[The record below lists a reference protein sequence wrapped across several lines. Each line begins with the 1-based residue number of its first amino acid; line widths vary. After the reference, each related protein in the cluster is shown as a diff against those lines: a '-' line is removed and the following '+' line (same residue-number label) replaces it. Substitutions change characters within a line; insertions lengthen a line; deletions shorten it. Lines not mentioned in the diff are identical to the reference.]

1 MYLVLM
7 GLPGAGKGTQAE
19 KIVEKYGIP
28 HISTGDMFRLA
39 IKEETPLGLE
49 AKSYMDAGNLVPD
62 EVTIGIVR
70 ERLSKTDCEK
80 GFLLDGFPRTV
91 AQAEALEDIMN
102 QLGRKIDYVLNISVD
117 SEHLMQRLTGR
128 RICQTCGSTYHVIFN
143 PPKVEGVCDKDGGTL
158 IQRQDDNEETVR
170 NRLEVNMKQAKPLL
184 DFYGEKGY
192 LKNMNGDQDIDK
204 VFEDIDQLIG
214 GVAK

>member
-19 KIVEKYGIP
+19 RIVEKYGIP
-28 HISTGDMFRLA
+28 HISTGDMFRAA

-70 ERLSKTDCEK
+70 DRLSKKDCEK

-91 AQAEALEDIMN
+91 AQAEALEEITTE
-102 QLGRKIDYVLNISVD
+102 LGRTIDYVLNISVD
-117 SEHLMQRLTGR
+117 SDQLMQRLTGR

-170 NRLEVNMKQAKPLL
+170 NRLDVNMKQAKPLL

-192 LKNMNGDQDIDK
+192 LKNVNGDQDIDK
-204 VFEDIDQLIG
+204 VFQDIDQLIG
-214 GVAK
+214 GLAK